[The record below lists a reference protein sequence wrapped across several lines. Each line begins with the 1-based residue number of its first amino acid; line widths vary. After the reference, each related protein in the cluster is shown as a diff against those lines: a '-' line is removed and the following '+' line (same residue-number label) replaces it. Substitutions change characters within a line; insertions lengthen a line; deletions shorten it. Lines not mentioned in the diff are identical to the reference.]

1 MKNQDLKTSIAGY
14 TQAVV
19 AILAALGVVITPENA
34 SAVTAGSVA
43 LLGILGA
50 IKGHFTKDK

>member
-19 AILAALGVVITPENA
+19 AILAAFGVVITPENA
-34 SAVTAGSVA
+34 TAVTAGSVA

>member
-1 MKNQDLKTSIAGY
+1 MQDRDLKTSIAGY
-14 TQAVV
+14 MQAGV
-19 AILAALGVVITPENA
+19 AIFAAFGLVISPENA
-34 SAVTAGSVA
+34 NAVTAGSVA